1 MTALPIHPG
10 APAEPFEARLSADI
24 ILRGWQAGAAA
35 GRPRVLC
42 LHGFPEG
49 PFVWAPLLA
58 ALAGRAHVVAP
69 ALRGYAPSSAP
80 TEVAAY
86 RARHLVEDV
95 AGLVRL
101 LGAPLDVLVAH
112 DWGGAVA
119 WNFAAQHPG
128 LLRELVILNAPHP
141 ATLLKALQADP
152 AQQAA
157 SAYMLDLVRDD
168 AEVRLARD
176 DHAALAA
183 FFGSSSEVSAAH
195 RAQWRS
201 GLTGALNFYRASPLR
216 PPQALDDPVRQLA
229 LPDSL
234 TRVEVPTTVLWGQ
247 ADPALRPV
255 LLDGLERWVPQLRV
269 RRLPGVG
276 HWVPRE
282 APEALIEEVSD
293 ALDRA
298 LRQR

>member
-1 MTALPIHPG
+1 
-10 APAEPFEARLSADI
+10 
-24 ILRGWQAGAAA
+24 
-35 GRPRVLC
+35 
-42 LHGFPEG
+42 
-49 PFVWAPLLA
+49 
-58 ALAGRAHVVAP
+58 
-69 ALRGYAPSSAP
+69 LRGYAPSSAP
-80 TEVAAY
+80 TAVSAY

-95 AGLVRL
+95 AGLVQW
-101 LGAPLDVLVAH
+101 LGAPIDVLVAH

-119 WNFAAQHPG
+119 WNLAAQHPG
-128 LLRELVILNAPHP
+128 LIRELVILNAPHP
-141 ATLLKALQADP
+141 ATLLKALQTDP

-168 AEVRLARD
+168 AEERLARD

-183 FFGSSSEVSAAH
+183 FFTATSEVSAAH
-195 RAQWRS
+195 RMQWRS

-216 PPQALDDPVRQLA
+216 PPQGPEDPVLQLA
-229 LPDSL
+229 LPDGL
-234 TRVEVPTTVLWGQ
+234 IRVEVPTTVLWGE

-255 LLDGLERWVPQLRV
+255 LLDGLEQWVPRLRV

-282 APEALIEEVSD
+282 APEALIEEVAG

-298 LRQR
+298 RPRG